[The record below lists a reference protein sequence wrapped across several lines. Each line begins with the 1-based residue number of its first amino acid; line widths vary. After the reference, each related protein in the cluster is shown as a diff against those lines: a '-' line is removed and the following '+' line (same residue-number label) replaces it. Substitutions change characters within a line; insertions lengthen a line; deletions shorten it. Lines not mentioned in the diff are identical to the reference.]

1 MNIALASTPPAAATV
16 IEPWFSPHHRVL
28 FAPKRY
34 KVLYGGRAGL
44 KSWAAARALLL
55 LGARRK
61 LRILCARE
69 FQQSIKESVHELLS
83 SQIEALGLSSW
94 YEIQRDLIR
103 GREGTSAAGTEF
115 IFIGLHLNTSKV
127 KSYEDVDICWIE
139 EADSV
144 TDASWNDLIPTIRKP
159 QGGPFGEGA
168 EIWITF
174 NPKLESDATYQ
185 RFIVKPPTD
194 CVAVKT
200 SYKDNPYLG
209 AGLLQEIA
217 DAKKR
222 NFDTYLHVWE
232 GFCKQTLE
240 GAVYADEL
248 RDATTQS
255 RICKVP
261 YDRAMAVNTYWDLG
275 RSDHTSIWFVQ
286 QAGYEYH
293 VIDFYENR
301 LKHID
306 HYLEVLQARSY
317 LYDTI
322 WLPHDA
328 KAKQLGSKMTIEEQV
343 RAKFPNAV
351 RIVPKA
357 SIADKINAART
368 VFANV
373 WFDSERCSVGLQ
385 HLRHYTYEVDEA
397 THQFSPKP
405 LHDEHSDAG
414 SAFEYFGLASRYP
427 SRKPGASVRSTLQ
440 RLGLRR
446 GDDFPGDS
454 QGTGWMR

>member
-1 MNIALASTPPAAATV
+1 MHGTTTQPTI
-16 IEPWFSPHHRVL
+16 IEPWFHPKHKVL
-28 FAPKRY
+28 FAPTRY
-34 KVLYGGRAGL
+34 KVLYGSRAGL

-83 SQIEALGLSSW
+83 SQIEALNLSAW

-103 GREGTSAAGTEF
+103 GKAGTSADGTEF

-144 TDASWNDLIPTIRKP
+144 TDASWMDLLPTIRKP
-159 QGGPFGEGA
+159 SGGPFDAGA
-168 EIWITF
+168 EIWVTF
-174 NPKLESDATYQ
+174 NPRLETDATYQ
-185 RFIVKPPTD
+185 RFIVHPPTD
-194 CVAVKT
+194 SVAVKT
-200 SYKDNPYLG
+200 TYKDNPYLS
-209 AGLLQEIA
+209 AGIKQEIE
-217 DAKKR
+217 DLKR
-222 NFDTYLHVWE
+222 KNFDQYLHVWE

-248 RDATTQS
+248 RDASTAIPC

-261 YDRAMAVNTYWDLG
+261 YDHAIPVNTYWDLG

-293 VIDFYENR
+293 LIDFYEDR

-306 HYLEVLQARSY
+306 HYIKVMQDRSY
-317 LYDTI
+317 IYDTI

-328 KAKQLGSKMTIEEQV
+328 KAKQLGSRMTIEEQV
-343 RAKFPNAV
+343 RAKFPNSV
-351 RIVPKA
+351 RIVPRA

-368 VFANV
+368 VFANC
-373 WFDSERCSVGLQ
+373 WFDSERTSVGVQ
-385 HLRHYTYEVDEA
+385 HLRHYTYDVDEQ
-397 THQFSPKP
+397 TKQFSDKP

-414 SAFEYFGLASRYP
+414 SAFEYFGLASRMP
-427 SRKPGASVRSTLQ
+427 SRRPGGSVRTTLQ

-446 GDDFPGDS
+446 GEDFTGDS
-454 QGTGWMR
+454 AGIGWMR